1 MSKNSNNL
9 IDNSLS
15 LVDSKNSNILEN
27 ENLQKNNEDE
37 YSTSNKKLK
46 PKNSKKVR
54 FKENPLI
61 INVEC
66 WKKYNL
72 EQTANE
78 NFENYI
84 DEIENNNNEE
94 NSKNQTNK
102 NDKNNR
108 KRQSKADNVT
118 CTCHII

>member
-15 LVDSKNSNILEN
+15 LIDSKNSNILEN
-27 ENLQKNNEDE
+27 ESLQKNNEDE

-46 PKNSKKVR
+46 QKNSKKVR

-84 DEIENNNNEE
+84 VEIENNNKEE
-94 NSKNQTNK
+94 KSKNQINK
-102 NDKNNR
+102 NDKNIN
-108 KRQSKADNVT
+108 
-118 CTCHII
+118 